1 MQENRLRRQVRE
13 EKKRQL
19 YTINVALIFILIYII
34 LNLIFW
40 DMGFLRYRKLL
51 KTYDTLYADVK
62 ALKDENAQL
71 RNAIESFQRNDF
83 LMERHAR
90 EDFGLAKPDEY
101 IFIYDER

>member
-1 MQENRLRRQVRE
+1 MHENRLRKQVRE
-13 EKKRQL
+13 EKKKQL
-19 YTINVALIFILIYII
+19 YAINVALIFILIYIL

-40 DMGFLRYRKLL
+40 DMGFLRYRKLINIH
-51 KTYDTLYADVK
+51 DTLYADVK
-62 ALKDENAQL
+62 ALKDENARL
-71 RNAIESFQRNDF
+71 KSAIESFQKNDF

>member
-40 DMGFLRYRKLL
+40 DMGLLRYRRLRN
-51 KTYDTLYADVK
+51 TYNILYADVK